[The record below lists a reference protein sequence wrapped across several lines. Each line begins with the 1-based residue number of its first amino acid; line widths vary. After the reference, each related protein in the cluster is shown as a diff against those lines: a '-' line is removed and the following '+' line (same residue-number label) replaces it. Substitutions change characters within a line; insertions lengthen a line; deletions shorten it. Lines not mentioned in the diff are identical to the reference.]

1 MAGTLD
7 DLTAS
12 TSVIMPISSLSVMYF
27 VYGLYTTLFISY
39 IRTLRWHSKRTEAKS
54 SYLLPTIILFILTTL
69 VNIGQTIY
77 QSLYLYTTFNAI
89 KTKNFEPLNRNHPRK
104 TLCFASTAICAVLLK
119 CCDCRLHT
127 CRCQFASIEP
137 DNKGTIFLDSSLLG
151 DLGLSKA
158 DCTSSCRD
166 IDWHQCS
173 QVVGMVGSIVIFTEY
188 RSAVINRENP
198 ANLGHVLYGGHLA
211 MSVIVNISITT
222 LTAGRIWWM
231 CRQSH
236 GNERFYKSVLGIVIE
251 SGLIY
256 PISTLVHVI
265 IRQAISYRD
274 IPFEFSCISYQT
286 AGIAPTLIA
295 VRVQLGKTVENT
307 MHDQAVVSEINFSSY
322 PPLSDFS
329 TSDNIRNQVPVNS
342 LDMQQAHESGLGSL
356 NWKEDG
362 I

>member
-39 IRTLRWHSKRTEAKS
+39 IRTLRWHSKRTEPKS

-104 TLCFASTAICAVLLK
+104 TLCFASTAICAVLLNVTV
-119 CCDCRLHT
+119 DYILIH
-127 CRCQFASIEP
+127 RCWVIWGSRKRIVLPLAATSI
-137 DNKGTIFLDSSLLG
+137 GTN
-151 DLGLSKA
+151 
-158 DCTSSCRD
+158 
-166 IDWHQCS
+166 
-173 QVVGMVGSIVIFTEY
+173 VVGMVGSIVIFTEY

-329 TSDNIRNQVPVNS
+329 SSDDIRNQVPVNG